1 MLIPA
6 QDANKIKHNVI
17 ETFFTMELQLFG
29 INHKT
34 SNVAEREKFIINE
47 SNQILL
53 DSHLKKLF
61 GNDFESFF
69 GISTCNRTEIY
80 LVGKPGISKHIFK
93 EVIKLLNVKDI
104 SDDSFYFLSNHD
116 ALAHMCKVASGIDS
130 QVLGEQEI
138 FGQFKTALR
147 NAKEYKIIG
156 NKLSYFA
163 DKVIEIAKKARTDT
177 EIGLNSLSVSGLA
190 MKLIKNIFEAPE
202 NQNILVIGA
211 GSLSK
216 SVIEN
221 LYDKGIRNIKLVNR
235 TVKKINLGKN
245 FEILS
250 SSLDSLHDQLELADI
265 VISSSITE
273 VPLIG
278 KGAIENALKFRKN
291 KPILLIDLGVPR
303 NIEDEIRGIEQ
314 AYLYSIDD
322 IEKITQENFG
332 QRSIEAE
339 KAMNIIALESKS
351 KLEAFSEKSSKDLA
365 SLQLDQ
371 FLSSLSSHEI
381 QQFKTNGNYSNLV
394 DSIKSMNIANKNLN
408 DFQDLKNLDDH
419 VIKSMIKRFFSN
431 A

>member
-1 MLIPA
+1 M
-6 QDANKIKHNVI
+6 Q
-17 ETFFTMELQLFG
+17 
-29 INHKT
+29 
-34 SNVAEREKFIINE
+34 S
-47 SNQILL
+47 
-53 DSHLKKLF
+53 
-61 GNDFESFF
+61 SFW
-69 GISTCNRTEIY
+69 
-80 LVGKPGISKHIFK
+80 
-93 EVIKLLNVKDI
+93 
-104 SDDSFYFLSNHD
+104 
-116 ALAHMCKVASGIDS
+116 IDS

-278 KGAIENALKFRKN
+278 KGAIENALKVRKN

-381 QQFKTNGNYSNLV
+381 EQFKTNGNYSNLV

>member
-6 QDANKIKHNVI
+6 QDAIKKKHNVI

-34 SNVAEREKFIINE
+34 SNVAERERFIINE

-80 LVGKPGISKHIFK
+80 LVGKSGISKHIFK
-93 EVIKLLNVKDI
+93 EVLKLLNVKDI
-104 SDDSFYFLSNHD
+104 SGDSFYFLSNHD

-221 LYDKGIRNIKLVNR
+221 LYDRGIHNIKLVNR

-265 VISSSITE
+265 VISSSTTE

-278 KGAIENALKFRKN
+278 KGAIENALKIRKN

-365 SLQLDQ
+365 ILQLDQ
-371 FLSSLSSHEI
+371 FLNSLSSDEI
-381 QQFKTNGNYSNLV
+381 QQFKTNGNY
-394 DSIKSMNIANKNLN
+394 
-408 DFQDLKNLDDH
+408 
-419 VIKSMIKRFFSN
+419 
-431 A
+431 

>member
-1 MLIPA
+1 MLIPT
-6 QDANKIKHNVI
+6 QDTNKKKNNVT
-17 ETFFTMELQLFG
+17 EAFFTMEIQLFG

-61 GNDFESFF
+61 GNEFESFF

-80 LVGKPGISKHIFK
+80 LVGKSGISKKVFK
-93 EVIKLLNVKDI
+93 EVLKTLNVIDI
-104 SDDSFYFLSNHD
+104 SSDSFYFLSNHD
-116 ALAHMCKVASGIDS
+116 ALVHMCKVASGIDS

-138 FGQFKTALR
+138 LGQFKTALR

-156 NKLSYFA
+156 NRLSYFA

-190 MKLIKNIFEAPE
+190 MKLIKNIFEEPE
-202 NQNILVIGA
+202 KQNILVIGA

-235 TVKKINLGKN
+235 TVKKIYLDKN

-250 SSLDSLHDQLELADI
+250 SSFDSLHDQLELADI
-265 VISSSITE
+265 VISSSTTE
-273 VPLIG
+273 LPIIG
-278 KGAIENALKFRKN
+278 KGAIENALKVRKN

-303 NIEDEIRGIEQ
+303 NIEDEIRSIEQ

-339 KAMNIIALESKS
+339 KAMNIIVLEWKS
-351 KLEAFSEKSSKDLA
+351 KMEAFSNKSSKDLA
-365 SLQLDQ
+365 SLQLQ
-371 FLSSLSSHEI
+371 EFLNGLSSYEI
-381 QQFKTNGNYSNLV
+381 EQFKSNGNYSNLV
-394 DSIKSMNIANKNLN
+394 ESIKSMNLVNRDLN
-408 DFQDLKNLDDH
+408 NFQDLKNLDDH
-419 VIKSMIKRFFSN
+419 IIKSMIKRFFTN

>member
-1 MLIPA
+1 
-6 QDANKIKHNVI
+6 
-17 ETFFTMELQLFG
+17 MELQLFG

-34 SNVAEREKFIINE
+34 SNVAEREKFIISE

-61 GNDFESFF
+61 GKDFESFF
-69 GISTCNRTEIY
+69 GISTCNRTEVY
-80 LVGKPGISKHIFK
+80 FVGKSGISRQVFK
-93 EVIKLLNVKDI
+93 EVLRLLNVKDI
-104 SDDSFYFLSNHD
+104 SKKSFYFLSNHD
-116 ALAHMCKVASGIDS
+116 ALVHMCKVASGIDS

-138 FGQFKTALR
+138 FGQFKIALK

-163 DKVIEIAKKARTDT
+163 DKVIEIAKKARTNTD
-177 EIGLNSLSVSGLA
+177 IGVNSLSVSGLA
-190 MKLIKNIFEAPE
+190 MKLIKNIFEEPE
-202 NQNILVIGA
+202 KQNILVIGA

-235 TVKKINLGKN
+235 TVKKINLDNN

-250 SSLDSLHDQLELADI
+250 SSLDSLHDQLEMADI

-278 KGAIENALKFRKN
+278 KGAIENALKIRKN

-303 NIEDEIRGIEQ
+303 NIEDEIRIIEQ

-339 KAMNIIALESKS
+339 KAMNIIALECKS
-351 KLEAFSEKSSKDLA
+351 KLESFYDKSSKDIA
-365 SLQLDQ
+365 SLQLEE
-371 FLSSLSSHEI
+371 FLNSLSNHEI
-381 QQFKTNGNYSNLV
+381 KQFKLNGNYSNLV
-394 DSIKSMNIANKNLN
+394 ESIKGMNIADKNLN
-408 DFQDLKNLDDH
+408 NFEDLKNLDDH
-419 VIKSMIKRFFSN
+419 IIKSMIRRFFSN

>member
-1 MLIPA
+1 
-6 QDANKIKHNVI
+6 
-17 ETFFTMELQLFG
+17 ME
-29 INHKT
+29 
-34 SNVAEREKFIINE
+34 
-47 SNQILL
+47 
-53 DSHLKKLF
+53 KK
-61 GNDFESFF
+61 
-69 GISTCNRTEIY
+69 NR
-80 LVGKPGISKHIFK
+80 KCISKHIFK
-93 EVIKLLNVKDI
+93 EVLKLLNVKDI
-104 SDDSFYFLSNHD
+104 SSDSFYFLSNHD
-116 ALAHMCKVASGIDS
+116 ALVHMCKVASGIDS

-278 KGAIENALKFRKN
+278 KGAIENALKVRKN

-381 QQFKTNGNYSNLV
+381 EQFKTNGNYSNLV